1 MEVLYG
7 VPEKEAAA
15 GGGRTKSG
23 LRTGKILA
31 SFLLCVTVSVN
42 DVATDAQQLG
52 HHHPILT
59 ITGKLPTHGIYMFLR
74 SNNSLYKVFLC

>member
-1 MEVLYG
+1 MEVRYG

-15 GGGRTKSG
+15 VGGRTKSG
-23 LRTGKILA
+23 LRTRKILE
-31 SFLLCVTVSVN
+31 SFLLCITVSVN

-59 ITGKLPTHGIYMFLR
+59 MIGKPPKNWY
-74 SNNSLYKVFLC
+74 LYVPQI